1 MCTCDIYKTKI
12 WFWSLQICLVL
23 ILVPVILFFL
33 FLVPAN
39 MSRFGFGPWPH
50 FSDDLHTWHMMT
62 EPIY

>member
-1 MCTCDIYKTKI
+1 M
-12 WFWSLQICLVL
+12 V
-23 ILVPVILFFL
+23 LVPANMSRFGFSPRNFFLL

-39 MSRFGFGPWPH
+39 MSRFDFGPWSH